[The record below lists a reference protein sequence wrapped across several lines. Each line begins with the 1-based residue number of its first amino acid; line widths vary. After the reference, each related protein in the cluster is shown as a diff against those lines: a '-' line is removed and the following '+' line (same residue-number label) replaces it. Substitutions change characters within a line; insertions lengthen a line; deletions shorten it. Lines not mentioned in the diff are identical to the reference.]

1 MERMG
6 EEGEMGIQKSEGI
19 RDEIQ
24 SAGVREKERGREE
37 GMEGERGREEEK
49 GEIKKR

>member
-1 MERMG
+1 MERAG

-24 SAGVREKERGREE
+24 SAGVREKERGREGGRDGRRE
-37 GMEGERGREEEK
+37 GKRGR
-49 GEIKKR
+49 KRRD